1 MQLTFLFILFFRR
14 QTVCGTLDYLPP
26 EMVKNTNHDYTVD
39 LWSTGVLCFELI
51 TGKPPFEAKTYEET
65 YYNITHAI
73 YQFPSFMSA
82 LACDLIRKVTF
93 IIWY

>member
-1 MQLTFLFILFFRR
+1 
-14 QTVCGTLDYLPP
+14 
-26 EMVKNTNHDYTVD
+26 MVKNTNHDYTVD

-73 YQFPSFMSA
+73 YRFPSFMSP
-82 LACDLIRKVTF
+82 LACDLIKKVNF
-93 IIWY
+93 K